1 MSKNLFLLEKKY
13 DENGYVAKDAKIFR
27 INDKKI
33 LTLQG
38 NGTVTLEDESNLFEI
53 IFLDGNIFKNFKSI
67 TK

>member
-1 MSKNLFLLEKKY
+1 MSKSLFLLEKKY
-13 DENGYVAKDAKIFR
+13 DENGNVAKDAKIFR

-38 NGTVTLEDESNLFEI
+38 NGTVTLEDESSLFEI
-53 IFLDGNIFKNFKSI
+53 ISLDGNTFKNFKNI

>member
-1 MSKNLFLLEKKY
+1 MSKSLFLLEKKY
-13 DENGYVAKDAKIFR
+13 DENGNVTKDAKIFR

-33 LTLQG
+33 LALQG

-53 IFLDGNIFKNFKSI
+53 IFLDGNTFKNFKNI